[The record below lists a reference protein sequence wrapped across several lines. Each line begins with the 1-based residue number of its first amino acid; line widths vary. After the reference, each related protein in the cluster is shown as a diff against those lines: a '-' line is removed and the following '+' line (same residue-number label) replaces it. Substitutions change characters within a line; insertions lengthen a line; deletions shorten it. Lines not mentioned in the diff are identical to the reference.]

1 MLTKIVNGV
10 EVQMSPAEEAAFL
23 ASLATGPAIPQEV
36 TMRQARLALL
46 AIDKLDD
53 VAALIAALPEPQ
65 KTAATI
71 EWEYSNSVRRDNAFV
86 QSLGPALGVDLDG
99 LFVSAAAL

>member
-1 MLTKIVNGV
+1 MKKLVNGI
-10 EVQMSPAEEAAFL
+10 EVDMSPAEEAAFL
-23 ASLATGPAIPQEV
+23 ASLATGPSIPQEV

-53 VAALIAALPEPQ
+53 VAALIAALPDAQ
-65 KTAATI
+65 KTTATI

-86 QSLGPALGVDLDG
+86 QSLGPALGVDLDA
-99 LFVSAAAL
+99 LFLSASAL